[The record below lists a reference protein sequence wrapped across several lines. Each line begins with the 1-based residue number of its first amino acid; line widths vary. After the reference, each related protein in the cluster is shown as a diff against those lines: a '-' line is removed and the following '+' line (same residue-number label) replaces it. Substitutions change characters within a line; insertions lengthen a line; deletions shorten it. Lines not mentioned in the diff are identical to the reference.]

1 CLTSIPFVVVCVFAF
16 IVKRFRVFVRRF
28 TQLTRQGLMPFLSPE
43 LSLKY
48 KYKDRARI
56 EPAIQRPPATKNCHN
71 ARSETATLNAL
82 ST

>member
-28 TQLTRQGLMPFLSPE
+28 N
-43 LSLKY
+43 KY
-48 KYKDRARI
+48 IYKDRARI